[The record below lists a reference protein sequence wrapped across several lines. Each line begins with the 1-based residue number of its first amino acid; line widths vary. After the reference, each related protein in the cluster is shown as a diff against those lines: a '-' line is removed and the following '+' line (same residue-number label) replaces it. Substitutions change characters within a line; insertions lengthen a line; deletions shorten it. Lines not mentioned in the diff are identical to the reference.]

1 MNTIAIVGASLAGL
15 RAAETL
21 RSEGF
26 DGRVVLIGAENRL
39 PYDRPPLTKEILR
52 GEWDED
58 RIALR
63 REPWEDLDLDLRL
76 GRIATGLRPG
86 PQAVDLDDGETIV
99 YDGAIVATGA
109 SVKRLPDQPEL
120 PGVFC
125 LRTLDDALTLR
136 SALEKRPRV
145 VVLGGGFIGAEVA
158 ASARTMGCDVAIVEP
173 EPVPMVRGLGLR
185 LGEAAA
191 TLHRREG
198 VDLRTGVGARGIGG
212 RNAVE
217 FVELTDGSKI
227 ACEAVVVG
235 IGVRPATNWLANSGL
250 KLDDGVLC
258 DETCA
263 ASAEGIVAAGDVARW
278 RHPKYEKPVRFE
290 HWTNAVEQAV
300 HAAKRLLHGPE
311 VGAFAPVPIFWT
323 DQFGVKMQVAGDVGR
338 DDEIK
343 VVDGDPAELRF
354 VALVRSGAK
363 LGGVVAF
370 KRPRLF
376 IKYSEMIENDA
387 SWEEAIA
394 AAAS

>member
-1 MNTIAIVGASLAGL
+1 LRTIAIVGASLAGL

-26 DGRVVLIGAENRL
+26 DGRLILVGAEDRL

-52 GEWDED
+52 GEWGED

-99 YDGAIVATGA
+99 YDGAVIATGA
-109 SVKRLPDQPEL
+109 AVKRLPDQPDM

-125 LRTLDDALTLR
+125 LRTLDDALALR
-136 SALEKRPRV
+136 DALEARPRV

-158 ASARTMGCDVAIVEP
+158 ASARTMGCEVSIVEP
-173 EPVPMVRGLGLR
+173 EPVPMLRGFGLQI
-185 LGEAAA
+185 GEAAA
-191 TLHRREG
+191 ALHRREG
-198 VDLRTGVGARGIGG
+198 VDLRTGVGARAIRGQGEVE
-212 RNAVE
+212 AVE
-217 FVELTDGSKI
+217 LSDGSTI
-227 ACEAVVVG
+227 DCGVVLVG
-235 IGVRPATNWLANSGL
+235 IGVRPATHWLVDSGL
-250 KLDDGVLC
+250 ALDDGVLC

-263 ASAEGIVAAGDVARW
+263 ASAAGIVAAGDVARW
-278 RHPKYEKPVRFE
+278 RHPRYEKPVRFE
-290 HWTNAVEQAV
+290 HWANAVEQAV
-300 HAAKRLLHGPE
+300 HAAKRLLHGPA
-311 VGAFAPVPIFWT
+311 VGPFAPVPTFWT
-323 DQFGVKMQVAGDVGR
+323 DQFGVKMQVAGSVGR

-343 VVDGDPAELRF
+343 IVDGDPAGFRF
-354 VALVRSGAK
+354 VALARSGAK

-376 IKYSEMIENDA
+376 IKYSEMIGDDA
-387 SWEEAIA
+387 SWDEAVA
-394 AAAS
+394 AAGA